1 MNYQELMDVLRK
13 REASFANMQP
23 TSLQAPTLDQIISGI
38 QSQYQPSQFQDF
50 AQVQPQNVQP
60 SSYGLNGNTFN
71 LNQVNLPDLV
81 YGLQS
86 TNPSFGGGASRYAS
100 GPKSFTQENITPVAQ
115 PSTPRFVPGAF
126 DLAAFTAKPS
136 VSEVIE
142 TISSDSSGGS
152 GNGNT
157 GSTGGLSVDDAGL
170 ATGSNISSGVVG
182 ALATGAGMLT
192 GLPLG
197 LISSI
202 VGRNDIAK
210 ALTDASYNSAVAQNI
225 AMVASQM
232 GLDAKDPANS
242 AAISS
247 AIDSL
252 SSAPTGTTAAT
263 PGLSGTGGSA
273 AAAAQSAAAN
283 AIASGQTPE
292 QAGIASQAAAD
303 AVMSGASQTQAEAI
317 GAVAA
322 SQAGIAQGGQ
332 GTTPA
337 MQGGF
342 GSGAVSQAEQTGM
355 TTNSQGQTV
364 SNNEST
370 AAQDAA
376 NFGPSPSSDSSS
388 GSSKIVCTAMND
400 AYGFGS
406 FRNKIWL
413 KYSAENLTKAHE
425 VGYHFLFLP
434 LVQLAYEKNVK
445 PLRAILE
452 NIARHRSA
460 DLRAEMRGTKRDNI
474 GRTYRAI
481 LEPVCYFVGKLKGY

>member
-71 LNQVNLPDLV
+71 LNQVSLPELV

-86 TNPSFGGGASRYAS
+86 SNPTFGGGASRYAR
-100 GPKSFTQENITPVAQ
+100 GPQSFTQENITPVAQ

-136 VSEVIE
+136 VSDVIE
-142 TISSDSSGGS
+142 TISSDLSGGS

-202 VGRNDIAK
+202 VGKNNIAK

-263 PGLSGTGGSA
+263 PGLSGTGGNA

-283 AIASGQTPE
+283 AIASGQTPA
-292 QAGIASQAAAD
+292 QAGIASQAAAN
-303 AVMSGASQTQAEAI
+303 AVMNGASQTQAEAI

-332 GTTPA
+332 GTTAA
-337 MQGGF
+337 MGGGF
-342 GSGAVSQAEQTGM
+342 GDTSADNGDSTDSGDSSGGGGD
-355 TTNSQGQTV
+355 SG
-364 SNNEST
+364 
-370 AAQDAA
+370 
-376 NFGPSPSSDSSS
+376 GGSDSSGGGDS
-388 GSSKIVCTAMND
+388 GGGDSSGGGD
-400 AYGFGS
+400 G
-406 FRNKIWL
+406 
-413 KYSAENLTKAHE
+413 
-425 VGYHFLFLP
+425 GYAKGG
-434 LVQLAYEKNVK
+434 LVKK
-445 PLRAILE
+445 
-452 NIARHRSA
+452 S
-460 DLRAEMRGTKRDNI
+460 
-474 GRTYRAI
+474 
-481 LEPVCYFVGKLKGY
+481 KLKGKNPKGQDDGYAALDEGEYVVRQSAVKKYGIGLFDAINSGKISKQKIKGLL